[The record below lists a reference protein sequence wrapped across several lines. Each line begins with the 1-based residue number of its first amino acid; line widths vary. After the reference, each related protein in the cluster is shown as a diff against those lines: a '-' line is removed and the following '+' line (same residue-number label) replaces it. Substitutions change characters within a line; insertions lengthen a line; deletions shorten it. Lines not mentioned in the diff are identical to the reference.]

1 MKYVISALSETQL
14 IIAIVACAVALAIII
29 VVIAVAL
36 VRHGRNK
43 KSEDRP
49 DEAAESSGEETT
61 PLQSAP
67 ETQEP
72 PEEEREEYI
81 YDGLPVAEER
91 AEEPA
96 AEESASADE
105 ETAEPQP
112 EPAAPVPEEETN
124 RPAEPSPEEAPAE
137 EQTPAEDNMSEPQ
150 QESADTEESAPAEGA
165 DVTGELSDLIVTSE
179 TDEAGTVTTGGRRIY
194 VMYNRSFTA
203 KLIQADETVQ
213 AKYGRLKNELLSYK
227 KVRSRMSWTNDSFR
241 LGRETVAKFALRGKT
256 LSLYLALDPAS
267 LEGTKYR
274 YEDASSVARYA
285 AVPVRLKLKSDR
297 SVKYA
302 AELIAR
308 LAEEKGAPRAD
319 IPAVD
324 YTMPYESTE
333 ALIKRGLIKLLATDE
348 VGTEVVK
355 ADFGAISREKF
366 KRVTGLEVR
375 ESVSVAEAA
384 GTITDETAAQL
395 TIREEKKG
403 VHRGTKKGII
413 NIDTLSANFASGDV
427 VDIIALKEKGLVAR
441 NIGHVKV
448 LARGVLDKSLTV
460 MAQDFSLDAVKM
472 IALTGGAAVID

>member
-14 IIAIVACAVALAIII
+14 IIAIAACAVALAIII

-43 KSEDRP
+43 KSEERP
-49 DEAAESSGEETT
+49 GEAAEGSGEETT
-61 PLQSAP
+61 PLPSVP
-67 ETQEP
+67 ETQDP

-81 YDGLPVAEER
+81 YDGQPVAEER
-91 AEEPA
+91 AEEPT
-96 AEESASADE
+96 AEETPAE
-105 ETAEPQP
+105 EEPAEPQP
-112 EPAAPVPEEETN
+112 APAAPVPEEETD
-124 RPAEPSPEEAPAE
+124 RPAEPSPEETSEEEQAPAE
-137 EQTPAEDNMSEPQ
+137 EPAAEDNIP
-150 QESADTEESAPAEGA
+150 DTEESAPAEGA

-203 KLIQADETVQ
+203 KLIQAGETVQ

-395 TIREEKKG
+395 TIREEKKS

-427 VDIIALKEKGLVAR
+427 VDLIALKEKGLVAR

>member
-14 IIAIVACAVALAIII
+14 IIAIAACAVALAIII

-43 KSEDRP
+43 KSEERP
-49 DEAAESSGEETT
+49 GEAAESSGEETT
-61 PLQSAP
+61 SLPSVP
-67 ETQEP
+67 ETQDP

-81 YDGLPVAEER
+81 YDGKPVAEER
-91 AEEPA
+91 AEEPT
-96 AEESASADE
+96 AEETPAE
-105 ETAEPQP
+105 EEPAEPQP
-112 EPAAPVPEEETN
+112 APAAPVPEEETD

-137 EQTPAEDNMSEPQ
+137 EQTPAEEPAAEDNIP
-150 QESADTEESAPAEGA
+150 DTEESAPAEGA

-203 KLIQADETVQ
+203 KLIQADEIVQ

-256 LSLYLALDPAS
+256 LSLYLALDPVS

-395 TIREEKKG
+395 TIREEKKS

-427 VDIIALKEKGLVAR
+427 VDLIALKEKGLVAR
-441 NIGHVKV
+441 NVGHVKV

>member
-14 IIAIVACAVALAIII
+14 IIAIAACAVALAIII

-43 KSEDRP
+43 KSEERP
-49 DEAAESSGEETT
+49 GEAAESSGEETT
-61 PLQSAP
+61 PLPSVP
-67 ETQEP
+67 ETQDP

-81 YDGLPVAEER
+81 YDGKPVAEER
-91 AEEPA
+91 AEEPT
-96 AEESASADE
+96 AEETPAE
-105 ETAEPQP
+105 EEPAEPQP
-112 EPAAPVPEEETN
+112 APAAPVPEEETD
-124 RPAEPSPEEAPAE
+124 RPAEPSPEETSEEEQAPAE
-137 EQTPAEDNMSEPQ
+137 EPAAEDNIP
-150 QESADTEESAPAEGA
+150 DTEESAPAEGA

-203 KLIQADETVQ
+203 KLIQAGETVQ

-319 IPAVD
+319 TPAVD

-395 TIREEKKG
+395 TIREEKKS

-427 VDIIALKEKGLVAR
+427 VDLIALKEKGLVAR
-441 NIGHVKV
+441 NVGHVKV

>member
-14 IIAIVACAVALAIII
+14 IIAIAACAVALAIII

>member
-14 IIAIVACAVALAIII
+14 IIAIAACAVALAIII

-43 KSEDRP
+43 KSEERP
-49 DEAAESSGEETT
+49 GEAAESSGEETT
-61 PLQSAP
+61 PLPSVP
-67 ETQEP
+67 ETQDP

-81 YDGLPVAEER
+81 YDGKPVAEER
-91 AEEPA
+91 AEEPT
-96 AEESASADE
+96 AEEAPAE
-105 ETAEPQP
+105 EEPAEPQP
-112 EPAAPVPEEETN
+112 APAAPVPEEETD

-395 TIREEKKG
+395 TIREEKKS

-427 VDIIALKEKGLVAR
+427 VDLIALKEKGLVAR
-441 NIGHVKV
+441 NVGHVKV

>member
-14 IIAIVACAVALAIII
+14 IIAIAACAVALAIII

-43 KSEDRP
+43 KSEERP
-49 DEAAESSGEETT
+49 GEAAESSGEETT
-61 PLQSAP
+61 PLPSVP
-67 ETQEP
+67 ETQDP

-81 YDGLPVAEER
+81 YDGKPVAEER
-91 AEEPA
+91 AEEPT
-96 AEESASADE
+96 AEETPAE
-105 ETAEPQP
+105 EEPAEPQP
-112 EPAAPVPEEETN
+112 APAAPVPEEETD
-124 RPAEPSPEEAPAE
+124 RPAEPSPEAAPAE
-137 EQTPAEDNMSEPQ
+137 EHAPAEEPAAEDNIP
-150 QESADTEESAPAEGA
+150 DTEESAPAEGA

-319 IPAVD
+319 TPAVD

-395 TIREEKKG
+395 TIREEKKS

-427 VDIIALKEKGLVAR
+427 VDLIALKEKGLVAR
-441 NIGHVKV
+441 NVGHVKV

>member
-14 IIAIVACAVALAIII
+14 IIAIAACAVALAIII

-43 KSEDRP
+43 KSEERP
-49 DEAAESSGEETT
+49 GEAAESSGEETT
-61 PLQSAP
+61 PLPSVP
-67 ETQEP
+67 ETQDP

-81 YDGLPVAEER
+81 YDGKPVAEER
-91 AEEPA
+91 AEEPT
-96 AEESASADE
+96 AEETPAE
-105 ETAEPQP
+105 EEPAEPQP
-112 EPAAPVPEEETN
+112 APAAPVPEEETD
-124 RPAEPSPEEAPAE
+124 RPAEPSPEETSEEEQAPAE
-137 EQTPAEDNMSEPQ
+137 EPAAEDNIP
-150 QESADTEESAPAEGA
+150 DTEESAPAEGV

-319 IPAVD
+319 TPAVD
-324 YTMPYESTE
+324 YSMPYESTE

-395 TIREEKKG
+395 TIREEKKS

-427 VDIIALKEKGLVAR
+427 VDLIALKEKGLVAR
-441 NIGHVKV
+441 NVGHVKV

>member
-14 IIAIVACAVALAIII
+14 IIAIAACAVALAIII

-43 KSEDRP
+43 KSEERP
-49 DEAAESSGEETT
+49 GEAAEGSGEETT
-61 PLQSAP
+61 PLPSVP
-67 ETQEP
+67 ETQDP

-81 YDGLPVAEER
+81 YDGKPVAEER
-91 AEEPA
+91 AEEPI
-96 AEESASADE
+96 AEETPAE
-105 ETAEPQP
+105 EEPAEPQP
-112 EPAAPVPEEETN
+112 APAAPVPEEETD
-124 RPAEPSPEEAPAE
+124 RPAEPSPEAAPAE
-137 EQTPAEDNMSEPQ
+137 EHAPAEEPAAEDNIP
-150 QESADTEESAPAEGA
+150 DTEESAPAEGA

-319 IPAVD
+319 TPAVD

-395 TIREEKKG
+395 TIREEKKS

-427 VDIIALKEKGLVAR
+427 VDLIALKEKGLVAR
-441 NIGHVKV
+441 NVGHVKV

>member
-14 IIAIVACAVALAIII
+14 IIAIAACAVALAIII

-43 KSEDRP
+43 KSEERP
-49 DEAAESSGEETT
+49 GEAAESSGEETT
-61 PLQSAP
+61 PLPSVP
-67 ETQEP
+67 ETQDP

-81 YDGLPVAEER
+81 YDGKPVAEER
-91 AEEPA
+91 AEEPT
-96 AEESASADE
+96 AEETPAE
-105 ETAEPQP
+105 EEPAEPQP
-112 EPAAPVPEEETN
+112 APAAPVPEEETD
-124 RPAEPSPEEAPAE
+124 RPAEPSPEETSEEEQAPAE
-137 EQTPAEDNMSEPQ
+137 EPAAEDNIP
-150 QESADTEESAPAEGA
+150 DTEESAPAEGA

-203 KLIQADETVQ
+203 KLIQADEIVQ

-256 LSLYLALDPAS
+256 LSLYLALDPVS

-395 TIREEKKG
+395 TIREEKKS

-427 VDIIALKEKGLVAR
+427 VDLIALKEKGLVAR
-441 NIGHVKV
+441 NVGHVKV

>member
-14 IIAIVACAVALAIII
+14 IIAIAACAVALAIII

-43 KSEDRP
+43 KSEERP
-49 DEAAESSGEETT
+49 GEAAESSGEETT
-61 PLQSAP
+61 PLPSVP
-67 ETQEP
+67 ETQDP

-81 YDGLPVAEER
+81 YDGKPVAEER
-91 AEEPA
+91 AEEPT
-96 AEESASADE
+96 AEETPAE
-105 ETAEPQP
+105 EEPAEPQP
-112 EPAAPVPEEETN
+112 APAAPVPEEETD
-124 RPAEPSPEEAPAE
+124 RPAEPSPEEPTAEEAPAE
-137 EQTPAEDNMSEPQ
+137 EPAAEDNIP
-150 QESADTEESAPAEGA
+150 DTEESAPAEGA

-395 TIREEKKG
+395 TIREEKKS

-427 VDIIALKEKGLVAR
+427 VDLIALKEKGLVAR
-441 NIGHVKV
+441 NVGHVKV

>member
-14 IIAIVACAVALAIII
+14 IIAIAACAVALAIII

-43 KSEDRP
+43 KSEERP
-49 DEAAESSGEETT
+49 GEAAESSGEETT
-61 PLQSAP
+61 PLPSVP
-67 ETQEP
+67 ETQDP

-81 YDGLPVAEER
+81 YDGKPVAEER
-91 AEEPA
+91 AEEPT
-96 AEESASADE
+96 AEETPAE
-105 ETAEPQP
+105 EEPAEPQP
-112 EPAAPVPEEETN
+112 APAAPVPEEETD
-124 RPAEPSPEEAPAE
+124 RPAEPSPEEPTAEEAPAE
-137 EQTPAEDNMSEPQ
+137 EPAAEDNIP
-150 QESADTEESAPAEGA
+150 DTEESAPAEGA

-203 KLIQADETVQ
+203 KLIQADEIVQ

-256 LSLYLALDPAS
+256 LSLYLALDPVS

-395 TIREEKKG
+395 TIREEKKS

-427 VDIIALKEKGLVAR
+427 VDLIALKEKGLVAR
-441 NIGHVKV
+441 NVGHVKV

>member
-14 IIAIVACAVALAIII
+14 IIAIAACAVALAIII

-43 KSEDRP
+43 KSEERP
-49 DEAAESSGEETT
+49 GEAAESSGEETT
-61 PLQSAP
+61 PLPSVP
-67 ETQEP
+67 ETQDP

-81 YDGLPVAEER
+81 YDGKPVAEER
-91 AEEPA
+91 AEEPT
-96 AEESASADE
+96 AEETPAE
-105 ETAEPQP
+105 EEPAEPQP
-112 EPAAPVPEEETN
+112 APAAPVPEEETD
-124 RPAEPSPEEAPAE
+124 RPAEPSPEEPTAEEAPAE
-137 EQTPAEDNMSEPQ
+137 EPAAEDNIP
-150 QESADTEESAPAEGA
+150 DTEESAPAEGA

-319 IPAVD
+319 TPAVD
-324 YTMPYESTE
+324 YSMPYESTE

-395 TIREEKKG
+395 TIREEKKS

-427 VDIIALKEKGLVAR
+427 VDLIALKEKGLVAR
-441 NIGHVKV
+441 NVGHVKV

>member
-14 IIAIVACAVALAIII
+14 IIAIAACAVALAIII

-43 KSEDRP
+43 KSEERP
-49 DEAAESSGEETT
+49 GEAAESSGEETT
-61 PLQSAP
+61 PLPSVP
-67 ETQEP
+67 ETQDP

-81 YDGLPVAEER
+81 YDGKPVAEER
-91 AEEPA
+91 AEEPT
-96 AEESASADE
+96 AEETPAE
-105 ETAEPQP
+105 EEPAEPQP
-112 EPAAPVPEEETN
+112 APAAPVPEEETD
-124 RPAEPSPEEAPAE
+124 RPAEPSPEAAPAE
-137 EQTPAEDNMSEPQ
+137 EHAPAEEPAAEDNIP
-150 QESADTEESAPAEGA
+150 DTEESAPAEGA

-203 KLIQADETVQ
+203 KLIQADEIVQ

-395 TIREEKKG
+395 TIREEKKS

-427 VDIIALKEKGLVAR
+427 VDLIALKEKGLVAR
-441 NIGHVKV
+441 NVGHVKV

>member
-14 IIAIVACAVALAIII
+14 IIAIAACAVALAIII

-43 KSEDRP
+43 KSEERP
-49 DEAAESSGEETT
+49 GEAAESSGEETT
-61 PLQSAP
+61 PLPSVP
-67 ETQEP
+67 ETQDP

-81 YDGLPVAEER
+81 YDGKPVAEER
-91 AEEPA
+91 AEEPT
-96 AEESASADE
+96 AEEAPAE
-105 ETAEPQP
+105 EEPAEPQP
-112 EPAAPVPEEETN
+112 APAAPVPEEETD
-124 RPAEPSPEEAPAE
+124 RPAEPSPEEPTAEEAPAE
-137 EQTPAEDNMSEPQ
+137 EPAAEDNIP
-150 QESADTEESAPAEGA
+150 DTEESAPAEGA

-308 LAEEKGAPRAD
+308 MAEEKGAPRAD

-395 TIREEKKG
+395 TIREEKKS

-427 VDIIALKEKGLVAR
+427 VDLIALKEKGLVAR
-441 NIGHVKV
+441 NVGHVKV

-460 MAQDFSLDAVKM
+460 MAQDFPLDAVKM

>member
-14 IIAIVACAVALAIII
+14 IIAIAACAVALAIII

-43 KSEDRP
+43 KSEERP
-49 DEAAESSGEETT
+49 GEAAEGSGEETT
-61 PLQSAP
+61 PLPSVP
-67 ETQEP
+67 ETQDP

-81 YDGLPVAEER
+81 YDGKPVAEER
-91 AEEPA
+91 AEEPI
-96 AEESASADE
+96 AEETPAE
-105 ETAEPQP
+105 EEPAEPQP
-112 EPAAPVPEEETN
+112 APAAPVPEEETD
-124 RPAEPSPEEAPAE
+124 RPAEPSPEAAPAE
-137 EQTPAEDNMSEPQ
+137 EHAPAEEPAAEDNIP
-150 QESADTEESAPAEGA
+150 DTEESAPAEGA
-165 DVTGELSDLIVTSE
+165 DVAGELSDLIVTSE

-319 IPAVD
+319 TPAVD

-366 KRVTGLEVR
+366 KRVT
-375 ESVSVAEAA
+375 EAA

-395 TIREEKKG
+395 TIREEKKS

-427 VDIIALKEKGLVAR
+427 VDLIALKEKGLVAR
-441 NIGHVKV
+441 NVGHVKV

>member
-14 IIAIVACAVALAIII
+14 IIAIAACAVALAIII

-112 EPAAPVPEEETN
+112 EPAAPVPEEETD

-165 DVTGELSDLIVTSE
+165 DVAGELSDLIVTSE

-395 TIREEKKG
+395 TIREEKKS

-427 VDIIALKEKGLVAR
+427 VDLIALKEKGLVAR